1 MRFRLRPQD
10 DGFFELFA
18 ATGAILVEACRILTE
33 AIGSDPVRRSELSDA
48 MEEVE
53 HRGDES
59 SHALVRKVNSS
70 YLTPFDREDVYQ
82 LGARLDDCLDLM
94 QKALDRMVVYRVGAL
109 PDAVGELVQ
118 VLSRQAELTSEAM
131 PRLRSPAALSDYWVE
146 VNRLENQADQIHLR
160 LLAEIFAG
168 GYDAVEIIKHKE
180 IVDTLEAAAD
190 AFELVAQTVETIAV
204 KGS

>member
-1 MRFRLRPQD
+1 MRFRLTPQD
-10 DGFFELFA
+10 DGYFELFA
-18 ATGAILVEACRILTE
+18 ATGAILVEACRLLTE
-33 AIGSDPVRRSELSDA
+33 AIGSDPARRGELSET

-59 SHALVRKVNSS
+59 AHALVRKVNSS

-82 LGARLDDCLDLM
+82 LSARLDDCLDLM
-94 QKALDRMVVYRVGAL
+94 QKALDRMVVYRVDAL
-109 PDAVGELVQ
+109 PDAVGDLVQ
-118 VLSRQAELTSEAM
+118 VLSRQAELTAEAM
-131 PRLRSPAALSDYWVE
+131 PRLRSPAELSDYWVE
-146 VNRLENQADQIHLR
+146 VNRLENQADQVHLR
-160 LLAEIFAG
+160 LLGEIFAG

-180 IVDTLEAAAD
+180 IVDTLEDAAD